1 MEEHIIFF
9 EEYAAR
15 FLYGEL
21 IELPLIKNEE
31 SKK

>member
-1 MEEHIIFF
+1 MEEHIVF

-21 IELPLIKNEE
+21 IEVPLIKNEE